1 MIISEKRLR
10 KLWILILKVFNKKVG
25 IINTNYMGIG
35 NRLKFFASYHVNFG
49 LENTTLF

>member
-10 KLWILILKVFNKKVG
+10 KLWIPILKVFNKKLV

-35 NRLKFFASYHVNFG
+35 NRLKFLAAYHVNFDMAK
-49 LENTTLF
+49 NKQ